1 MRKLWVISVALL
13 SGCVLAACGGGG
25 SSNNAAETTNGGSSA
40 NKGGT
45 YKVGW
50 EQAFSFTDNFDP
62 TGEYLGDAITI
73 YSNLLV
79 RTLVG
84 YNHVAGLAGN
94 KLVPDIATSVPQPTN
109 GGKTY
114 TFTLKKG
121 IRFGPPVNRA
131 VTSKDILY
139 SFERMAKP
147 KNGAQYGFYYD
158 VIKGFTDYGAGKA
171 KTISGIETPSAN
183 KIIFNLTV
191 PTGDFL
197 YRVSMPATGPI
208 PQEVAKCFEGRPGAY
223 GKDLVS
229 SGPYMIAG
237 AQSVKI
243 SSCSALKP
251 MSGFD
256 GQTHLQLVRNPNYDP
271 ASDSTAARQNLPD
284 TFEWLVNTN
293 AIDIL
298 DQVASGT
305 LQDEISTIPVQVL
318 RSYATDPSKKASLHL
333 NSGDR
338 TWYITMNLTQPPF
351 DDIHVR
357 KAMNWV
363 MDKHALIQAW
373 GGPTVGKAAH
383 HIVPDTLFDNQ
394 LAEYDPYATP
404 EDQGDVAKAKQAL
417 QGSKYGNGMCTASA
431 CKNVYLLADARVVDT
446 KMLPVIESDAKKI
459 GITFA
464 VHTIKGAYPT
474 LQTPSRNIPISER
487 PGWGKDF
494 ADPLTFFTPLFNGRT
509 IIPNGNTNY
518 SLVGITPSQCVKLHI
533 KGNCRNVPSVDSQID
548 KCAELIGQSR
558 LTCYENL
565 DKTMMTDVVPWV
577 PYLWSFAQHVTSQN
591 VTKWEFDQFGG
602 STAYA
607 HVAVK

>member
-1 MRKLWVISVALL
+1 MAKLWVISVAVL
-13 SGCVLAACGGGG
+13 SGCVLAACGGG
-25 SSNNAAETTNGGSSA
+25 SSNNSAGTNGGGSA
-40 NKGGT
+40 PGKGGT

-73 YSNLLV
+73 YSNLVV

-94 KLVPDIATSVPQPTN
+94 KLVPDIATAVPQPTN

-114 TFTLKKG
+114 AFTLKKG

-147 KNGAQYGFYYD
+147 RNGAQYGFYYD

-183 KIIFNLTV
+183 KIVFNLTV

-197 YRVSMPATGPI
+197 YRISMPATGPI

-229 SGPYMIAG
+229 TGPYMIAG
-237 AQSVKI
+237 APNVKI

-251 MSGFD
+251 MAGFD

-271 ASDSTAARQNLPD
+271 ATDSTAARQNLPD

-293 AIDIL
+293 ALDIL
-298 DQVASGT
+298 DQIASGT
-305 LQDEISTIPVQVL
+305 LQDEVSTIPVQVL

-404 EDQGDVAKAKQAL
+404 GDQGDVAKAKQAL
-417 QGSKYGNGMCTASA
+417 NGSKYGNGMCTATA

-494 ADPLTFFTPLFNGRT
+494 ADPVTFFEPLFDGRT

-518 SLVGITPSQCVKLHI
+518 SLVGITPGQCLKL
-533 KGNCRNVPSVDSQID
+533 
-548 KCAELIGQSR
+548 QSR
-558 LTCYENL
+558 RT
-565 DKTMMTDVVPWV
+565 
-577 PYLWSFAQHVTSQN
+577 AGTSRA
-591 VTKWEFDQFGG
+591 
-602 STAYA
+602 STPRSTSARRCSA
-607 HVAVK
+607 SRVSPATRISTRR

>member
-1 MRKLWVISVALL
+1 
-13 SGCVLAACGGGG
+13 VLAACGGG
-25 SSNNAAETTNGGSSA
+25 SSNNASETNGGSA
-40 NKGGT
+40 AGKGGT

-62 TGEYLGDAITI
+62 TGEYLGDGITI
-73 YSNLLV
+73 FSNLLV

-84 YNHVAGLAGN
+84 YNHVAGIAGN
-94 KLVPDIATSVPQPTN
+94 KLVPDIATEVPKPTN

-114 TFTLKKG
+114 AFTLKKG
-121 IRFGPPVNRA
+121 IRFGPPVNRD

-147 KNGAQYGFYYD
+147 RNGAQYGFYYD
-158 VIKGFTDYGAGKA
+158 VVKGFTDYGAGKA
-171 KTISGIETPSAN
+171 STISGIETPSPN
-183 KIIFNLTV
+183 KIVFNLTV

-208 PQEVAKCFEGRPGAY
+208 PSEVAKCFEGRPGAY
-223 GKDLVS
+223 GKDVVS
-229 SGPYMIAG
+229 TGPYMIAG
-237 AQSVKI
+237 AGDVKI
-243 SSCSALKP
+243 SSCAALKP

-256 GQTHLQLVRNPNYDP
+256 GQTHLNLVRNPNYDP
-271 ASDSTAARQNLPD
+271 ATDSTAARQNFPD
-284 TFEWLVNTN
+284 GFQWLVNTN
-293 AIDIL
+293 ATDIL
-298 DQVASGT
+298 DQVAAGT

-373 GGPTVGKAAH
+373 GGPTVGKVAH

-404 EDQGDVAKAKQAL
+404 GDQGDAAKAKQAL
-417 QGSKYGNGMCTASA
+417 QGSKYGNGMCTATA

-446 KMLPVIESDAKKI
+446 KMLPVIEADAKKI

-474 LQTPSRNIPISER
+474 LQTPSKNIPISER

-518 SLVGITPSQCVKLHI
+518 SLVGIKPSQCANLHI
-533 KGNCRNVPSVDSQID
+533 NGNCRNIPSVDPQID
-548 KCAELIGQSR
+548 KCAQLLGQSR

-565 DKTMMTDVVPWV
+565 DKTLMADVVPWV

-602 STAYA
+602 STGYA

>member
-1 MRKLWVISVALL
+1 MRKVWVISVALL
-13 SGCVLAACGGGG
+13 SGCVLAACGGG
-25 SSNNAAETTNGGSSA
+25 SSNNAAQATNGASSV

-94 KLVPDIATSVPQPTN
+94 KLVPDIATAVPKPTN

-114 TFTLKKG
+114 AFTLKKG

-147 KNGAQYGFYYD
+147 RNGAQYGFYYD

-183 KIIFNLTV
+183 KIVFNLTV

-229 SGPYMIAG
+229 TGPYMIAG
-237 AQSVKI
+237 APNVKI

-251 MSGFD
+251 MAGFD
-256 GQTHLQLVRNPNYDP
+256 GQTHLQLVRNPKYDP
-271 ASDSTAARQNLPD
+271 ATDSTAARQNLPD

-293 AIDIL
+293 ATDIL

-305 LQDEISTIPVQVL
+305 LQDEVSTIPVQVL

-404 EDQGDVAKAKQAL
+404 GDQGDLAKAKQAL
-417 QGSKYGNGMCTASA
+417 NGSKYGNGMCTASA

-494 ADPLTFFTPLFNGRT
+494 ADALTFFTPLFNGRT

-533 KGNCRNVPSVDSQID
+533 NGNCRNVPNVDAQID
-548 KCAELIGQSR
+548 QCAQLIGQSR

-565 DKTMMTDVVPWV
+565 DKKMMTDVVPWV